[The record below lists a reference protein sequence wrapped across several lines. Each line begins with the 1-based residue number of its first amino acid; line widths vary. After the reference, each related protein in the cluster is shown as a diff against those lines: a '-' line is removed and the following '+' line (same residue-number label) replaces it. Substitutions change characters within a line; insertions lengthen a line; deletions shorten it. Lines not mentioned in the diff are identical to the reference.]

1 MSTRK
6 AIHVMIGS
14 AALLAATLYLLGGA
28 DSDKV
33 LQEQLLRHR
42 NLGKAFY
49 ENTTTYAQ
57 AVEEFRKALELA
69 PKSLR
74 ERLNYGLAL
83 LRTMK
88 MDEGVAELEKVQRD
102 DPAIPHTWFNLG
114 IVYKKRGEYDRA
126 IQQFERMVRL
136 VPDEPI
142 SHYNLGVLY
151 RYTGRTEDALRELEL
166 ASTLDPNFAAPLFQ
180 TFDIFR
186 EAERAADA
194 ERALERF
201 QVVKKR
207 QEGPDAAAEDTNW
220 SFYSEIYE
228 TIEAREDRQPPAAV
242 RLESRRLAGK
252 ADPATAGL
260 LVLDSMGAGR
270 ADLLVWSSAGVQL
283 YRGGSEPLEAGLSK
297 LRGVVSV
304 VAGDYNNDGFPD
316 LCIVAG
322 DGPALYLNRNGSFA
336 PQAAVLPSGRF
347 RKALWHDYDHDYDPD
362 LLLFGGRTVLLRNQ
376 GQAGFQDRSADLPF
390 PSGEAIDAVAIRLI
404 PDTKALD
411 LVISY
416 AGRPGVL
423 LKDRLAGLYEARQLD
438 SVPAGSVSL
447 AAFDF
452 DNDSWIDL
460 GFRNGKRAVLL
471 RNKAGSFEAVSGSYE
486 TAGNP
491 QFADLETRGVADLI
505 TSGGV
510 FRNLGLGRFDPA
522 SKPSGFAGGAA
533 LAEADF
539 DRDGRTDL
547 ASVAADGSVNLLLNR
562 TVSDNRWLSATLTG
576 VKAAKL
582 ASGSE
587 VEVKSGFSYQ
597 KRLYEGV
604 PLTFGLGAN
613 AAVDTVRIT
622 WPNGMI
628 QNETRQAA
636 NQFAQYKEAPRL
648 SGSCPMIYTWN
659 GQQFEF
665 LTDVLG
671 VAPLGAS
678 SGDGNFFPVDHDEY
692 VQIPSSSLAAR
703 DGRLDLRITEELA
716 EVSYLDQVR
725 LIAVD
730 HPAATEIFSNDKW
743 KSPPFPEF
751 RLFGVERRIYPA
763 AARDDRGRDL
773 TGALRLKDRRY
784 AGPVRRDYRGVA
796 ERHALELDFGP
807 AAPDNRA
814 VLVLNGWVD
823 WADGST
829 FLAAS
834 QEGNGLQP
842 PYLQVKDAQGRW
854 RTVIEDMGMPS
865 GKTKTIAVDLTG
877 RFLSA
882 SRQVRIV
889 TNLCVYWDEIFLGE
903 DSAEPEAR
911 LTPLDASQADL
922 RFRGYSRRVIH
933 AQRKQPEYF
942 DYARVLPAS
951 NWNATPGL
959 YTRYGEVREL
969 LESPDDRM
977 VIMGSG
983 DELKLS
989 FDAAALPPL
998 PRGWRRQYLLKV
1010 DGWAKDRDANTAD
1023 SQTVEPLP
1031 FHKMSSYPYPATER
1045 YPDGPEH
1052 ERYRRKYLT
1061 RPALRLLGSLTSGS
1075 SAPVR

>member
-1 MSTRK
+1 VSFDLDNDGWPDLAAATSSG
-6 AIHVMIGS
+6 VQ
-14 AALLAATLYLLGGA
+14 ALLNRQGKLEPKSLGVPVTAGFIFADLENRGAGDIVAASGVY
-28 DSDKV
+28 
-33 LQEQLLRHR
+33 R
-42 NLGKAFY
+42 NLGQSNF
-49 ENTTTYAQ
+49 
-57 AVEEFRKALELA
+57 
-69 PKSLR
+69 
-74 ERLNYGLAL
+74 G
-83 LRTMK
+83 
-88 MDEGVAELEKVQRD
+88 
-102 DPAIPHTWFNLG
+102 PAI
-114 IVYKKRGEYDRA
+114 K
-126 IQQFERMVRL
+126 
-136 VPDEPI
+136 
-142 SHYNLGVLY
+142 
-151 RYTGRTEDALRELEL
+151 RTEH
-166 ASTLDPNFAAPLFQ
+166 
-180 TFDIFR
+180 
-186 EAERAADA
+186 
-194 ERALERF
+194 
-201 QVVKKR
+201 
-207 QEGPDAAAEDTNW
+207 PDAAVWT
-220 SFYSEIYE
+220 
-228 TIEAREDRQPPAAV
+228 EADFNRD
-242 RLESRRLAGK
+242 
-252 ADPATAGL
+252 
-260 LVLDSMGAGR
+260 GR
-270 ADLLVWSSAGVQL
+270 ADLAAVSSD
-283 YRGGSEPLEAGLSK
+283 
-297 LRGVVSV
+297 GVVS
-304 VAGDYNNDGFPD
+304 
-316 LCIVAG
+316 
-322 DGPALYLNRNGSFA
+322 
-336 PQAAVLPSGRF
+336 
-347 RKALWHDYDHDYDPD
+347 
-362 LLLFGGRTVLLRNQ
+362 
-376 GQAGFQDRSADLPF
+376 
-390 PSGEAIDAVAIRLI
+390 
-404 PDTKALD
+404 
-411 LVISY
+411 
-416 AGRPGVL
+416 
-423 LKDRLAGLYEARQLD
+423 
-438 SVPAGSVSL
+438 
-447 AAFDF
+447 
-452 DNDSWIDL
+452 
-460 GFRNGKRAVLL
+460 
-471 RNKAGSFEAVSGSYE
+471 
-486 TAGNP
+486 
-491 QFADLETRGVADLI
+491 
-505 TSGGV
+505 
-510 FRNLGLGRFDPA
+510 
-522 SKPSGFAGGAA
+522 
-533 LAEADF
+533 
-539 DRDGRTDL
+539 
-547 ASVAADGSVNLLLNR
+547 LLLNR
-562 TVSDNRWLSATLTG
+562 TATKHQWFEVTLLG
-576 VKAAKL
+576 VKNTKL
-582 ASGSE
+582 APGSE
-587 VEVKSGFSYQ
+587 VEVKAGACYQ
-597 KRLYEGV
+597 KKVYEGV
-604 PLTFGLGAN
+604 PLLFGLRSCKEI
-613 AAVDTVRIT
+613 DTVRVT

-628 QNETRQAA
+628 QNETKQVAGQSVR
-636 NQFAQYKEAPRL
+636 YKEAPKL

-659 GQQFEF
+659 GRRFEF

-692 VQIPSSSLAAR
+692 VQIPSSALVAR

-730 HPAATEIFSNDKW
+730 HPAGVEVFSNDKW

-882 SRQVRIV
+882 SREVRIV

-903 DSAEPEAR
+903 DSSEPVAR
-911 LTPLDASQADL
+911 MTPLDASAADL

-1031 FHKMSSYPYPATER
+1031 FHKMSSYPDPATER